1 MMRFPYSDEEIRRRL
16 RLGEDSS
23 WEFKAVEF
31 RGDSDRPQASARVGW
46 AEEIVAFA
54 NGSGGTM
61 LVGVTDEGEVQG
73 MSPPRLHAVE
83 RLVVEVCADAV
94 KPPVRVEVHRHELD
108 GRSFLL
114 VDVPEGDAQH
124 EAPGGAFIRLG
135 STKRPMGPEERVRLA
150 QRRGLARSLGYD
162 ERTVPGTGIGSFDE
176 RLWRRLLSAEAL
188 RAPEVGLEK
197 LGLLAADEQGVVR
210 ATVAGVLLCAEEPH
224 VFLRNACITAV
235 RYRGA
240 DPSTGQIDAREIQGP
255 IDRQISGA
263 LTFVEGNMRV
273 GARKDPARV
282 DLPQYSLQAVFEAL
296 VNAVVH
302 RDYSIAGSRIRLRM
316 FSDRL
321 EVCSPGSLPN
331 NLTVESMS
339 ARQSTRNEVLVSAL
353 GRLPVGELSGAGSRS
368 YFLERRG
375 DGVPIIERETR
386 QLAGK
391 PPEFRLVDRTELQV
405 VIPAAATDSAGA
417 SVVVTARCDGI
428 PLQDA
433 DVLAL
438 FPNSTWKRAATD
450 GWGEAPIQ
458 LHSVHLPMTV
468 FVAAEGCGAHVE
480 SEWVPADGPLTVELE
495 PLPEGGSVLFPEASG
510 RIPGLSG
517 GLNLGLDSHG
527 RTYFY
532 ASNIAVND
540 GQLQPVTFTPGSEEL
555 RLTDAEGVTIK
566 ARVAAVIGRSSILE
580 YRPA

>member
-1 MMRFPYSDEEIRRRL
+1 MMRFPYSDDEIRRRL

-31 RGDSDRPQASARVGW
+31 RGDSDSPPAHARVSW

-54 NGSGGTM
+54 NGSGGAM

-73 MSPPRLHAVE
+73 MSRRRLDAVE
-83 RLVVEVCADAV
+83 RLVVEVCTEAI
-94 KPPVRVEVHRHELD
+94 KPPARVEVHRFELD
-108 GRSFLL
+108 GRSLLL

-124 EAPGGAFIRLG
+124 EAHGDAFIRLG
-135 STKRPMGPEERVRLA
+135 STKRRMGPEERVRLA

-162 ERTVPGTGIGSFDE
+162 ERTVPGTGIGSLDE

-188 RAPEVGLEK
+188 RAPEVGLKK
-197 LGLLAADEQGVVR
+197 LGLLAADDQGVVR
-210 ATVAGVLLCAEEPH
+210 VTVAGVLLCVEEPH
-224 VFLRNACITAV
+224 VHLPNACITAV

-263 LTFVEGNMRV
+263 LTFVTGNMRV

-282 DLPQYSLQAVFEAL
+282 DLPQYSLRAVFEAL

-339 ARQSTRNEVLVSAL
+339 ARQSTRNEVLVSVL
-353 GRLPVGELSGAGSRS
+353 GRLSVGELPGAGGRS

-375 DGVPIIERETR
+375 DGVPVILRETR
-386 QLAGK
+386 ELAGRN
-391 PPEFRLVDRTELQV
+391 PEFRLVDRAELQV
-405 VIPAAATDSAGA
+405 VVPAAATDSARA
-417 SVVVTARCDGI
+417 SVVVTARCGGM
-428 PLQDA
+428 PLQGA

-438 FPNSTWKRAATD
+438 FPNNTWKRATTD
-450 GWGEAPIQ
+450 RWGEAAIE

-468 FVAAEGCGAHVE
+468 FVAADGCSAYVTRD
-480 SEWVPADGPLTVELE
+480 WIPASGPLAAELE
-495 PLPEGGSVLFPEASG
+495 PLLEGGSVLFPEASG

-517 GLNLGLDSHG
+517 GLDLGLDSHG

-555 RLTDAEGVTIK
+555 RLTDAEGVTVK
-566 ARVAAVIGRSSILE
+566 ATVTAVVGRSSLLE